1 MAEIKIKV
9 YPSIGNAYEVI
20 IPYEAEKVT
29 DTDSFIENWVSENL
43 MLVEEYEII
52 K

>member
-1 MAEIKIKV
+1 MEIRLKV

-20 IPYEAEKVT
+20 IPVSESEIT
-29 DTDSFIENWVSENL
+29 DTDSFIENWVSDNL
-43 MLVEEYEII
+43 MLVEDYEII